1 MYKKIVVAY
10 DGSEHSKKG
19 FEVAL
24 ELAKMFESSI
34 HIVSVA
40 HIPDFVET
48 KDELNGILSD
58 ARQYYEKIQQQAIDR
73 AKSEGI
79 EINCAIVPGHPAN
92 GVVSFA
98 ESIKADLIIVGQ
110 RGRSG
115 VARYIVGNVAE
126 NIVRHAHCS
135 VMVVK

>member
-19 FEVAL
+19 LSVAL
-24 ELAKMFESSI
+24 ELAKMFGSSVA
-34 HIVSVA
+34 IVSVA

-48 KDELNGILSD
+48 KDELNGMLTE
-58 ARQYYEKIQQQAIDR
+58 AKQYYAKLHEEAIKIAHDV
-73 AKSEGI
+73 GV
-79 EINCAIVPGHPAN
+79 EIATAVVPGHPAN
-92 GVVSFA
+92 GVVSYA

-135 VMVVK
+135 VMVIK

>member
-1 MYKKIVVAY
+1 MYKKIVVAF
-10 DGSEHSKKG
+10 DGSEHAKKG
-19 FEVAL
+19 LEVAV
-24 ELAKMFESSI
+24 ELSKNFGSSI
-34 HIVSVA
+34 YLVSVV

-48 KDELNGILSD
+48 KDELNGMLHD
-58 ARQYYEKIQQQAIDR
+58 ARQYYEKLQQEAISF
-73 AKSEGI
+73 AQSEGI
-79 EINCAIVPGHPAN
+79 EVNTAIVPGHPTN

-135 VMVVK
+135 VMVIK

>member
-1 MYKKIVVAY
+1 MYKNIVVAY
-10 DGSEHSKKG
+10 DGSDHAKKG

-24 ELAKMFESSI
+24 ELSKMFGSSI
-34 HIVSVA
+34 HLVSVV

-48 KDELNGILSD
+48 KDELNGMLND
-58 ARQYYEKIQQQAIDR
+58 ARQYYEKLQQQAVER
-73 AKSEGI
+73 AKSEGV
-79 EINCAIVPGHPAN
+79 EVNTAIVPGHPAN

-115 VARYIVGNVAE
+115 VARYIVGNVTE

-135 VMVVK
+135 VMVIK

>member
-10 DGSEHSKKG
+10 DGSEHAKKG

-24 ELAKMFESSI
+24 ELSKMFGSSI
-34 HIVSVA
+34 HLVSVV

-48 KDELNGILSD
+48 KDELNGMLSD
-58 ARQYYEKIQQQAIDR
+58 ARQYYEKLQQQAIDR
-73 AKSEGI
+73 AKSEGV
-79 EINCAIVPGHPAN
+79 EVNTAIVLGHPAN

-135 VMVVK
+135 VMVIK

>member
-48 KDELNGILSD
+48 KDELNGILND
-58 ARQYYEKIQQQAIDR
+58 ARQYYEKIQQQAIER

-79 EINCAIVPGHPAN
+79 EINCTIVPGHPAN

-135 VMVVK
+135 VMVIK